1 MKNFKE
7 KVIIAL
13 DYNNLDAVRS
23 ILERLKG
30 EAYFY
35 KIGPVLFTSCGIQSV
50 ELIKDY
56 GCKIFLD
63 LKFHDI
69 PNTVYN
75 AVKSAGELGVGIINV
90 HASGG
95 VDMMKSAKKGGI
107 EAAKKM
113 GKNIDV
119 IAVTILTSLAQED
132 LRDIFYYQRHGVN
145 SENPKS
151 GNAGN
156 VGSLVLHL
164 AELAKISGLDGVV
177 CSGYES
183 LEIKKVLGDNFK
195 TIVPGIRLAGRGYA
209 AEVQR
214 DAGAAI
220 APERENIKG
229 CTRIDDQKRVMT
241 PSMAFNSKAD
251 YIVAGREITASND
264 PLTALKAIYNDIER
278 FAERT

>member
-13 DYNNLDAVRS
+13 DYNNLDAVRG

-30 EAYFY
+30 EACFY

-50 ELIKDY
+50 KLIRDY

-75 AVKSAGELGVGIINV
+75 AVKSAGELGVDIINV

-95 VDMMKSAKKGGI
+95 VNMMKSAKKGGI
-107 EAAKKM
+107 EAAKKT

-119 IAVTILTSLAQED
+119 IGVTVLTSLAQED
-132 LRDIFYYQRHGVN
+132 LRDIFYYQGHGVN

-164 AELAKISGLDGVV
+164 AGLAKISGLDGVV

-195 TIVPGIRLAGRGYA
+195 TIVPGIRLAGSGYA
-209 AEVQR
+209 AEVHR

-220 APERENIKG
+220 ATEGENIKG
-229 CTRIDDQKRVMT
+229 GTRRDDQKRVIT

>member
-7 KVIIAL
+7 RVIIAL
-13 DYNNLDAVRS
+13 DYDNLDSVRN

-35 KIGPVLFTSCGIQSV
+35 KIGSALFTSCGIQSV
-50 ELIKDY
+50 KLVRDY
-56 GCKIFLD
+56 GCRIFLD

-75 AVKSAGELGVGIINV
+75 AVKSAGELGADIINI

-95 VDMMKSAKKGGI
+95 VDMMKSAKKGAI
-107 EAAKKM
+107 EAAKKT

-132 LRDIFYYQRHGVN
+132 LRDIFYYSGHGVN
-145 SENPKS
+145 SENLKS
-151 GNAGN
+151 GNEGN
-156 VGSLVLHL
+156 VSNLVLHL

-183 LEIKKVLGDNFK
+183 IEIKKVLGDNFK
-195 TIVPGIRLAGRGYA
+195 TIVPGIRLKTG
-209 AEVQR
+209 
-214 DAGAAI
+214 
-220 APERENIKG
+220 K
-229 CTRIDDQKRVMT
+229 IDDQKRIMT
-241 PSMAFNSKAD
+241 PSAAFNSGAD
-251 YIVAGREITASND
+251 YIVIGREITGADSPAD
-264 PLTALKAIYNDIER
+264 ALQNIYSDIEKN
-278 FAERT
+278 ALTLK

>member
-13 DYNNLDAVRS
+13 DYNNLDAARG

-30 EAYFY
+30 EAHFY
-35 KIGPVLFTSCGIQSV
+35 KIGPVLFTSCGIQSI
-50 ELIKDY
+50 ELVRDY

-75 AVKSAGELGVGIINV
+75 AVKSAGELGVDIINV

-95 VDMMKSAKKGGI
+95 AEMMKSAKKGGI
-107 EAAKKM
+107 EAAKKT

-132 LRDIFYYQRHGVN
+132 LRDIFYYQGHGVN

-164 AELAKISGLDGVV
+164 AELAKISSLDGVV

-195 TIVPGIRLAGRGYA
+195 TIVPGIRLAGGGYA

-220 APERENIKG
+220 APKGENIKG
-229 CTRIDDQKRVMT
+229 AAWIDDQKRVMT

-251 YIVAGREITASND
+251 YIVVGREITASND